1 LLTDEQI
8 DRYSRQIILPEVGGR
23 GQERLLAARMT
34 LLAEVEDLAP
44 ALNYLAG
51 AGIGT
56 IRLDCAGCS
65 GAIDRLAAQAME
77 LNPDVRV
84 EVSHHEASDDETVM
98 FLAGTERIIQAARR
112 MNQNFAQR
120 TVIFARLA
128 EPYLVALLSG
138 RQRCLV
144 CAHRGLLAPL
154 GKRGP
159 FAAPLAMVA
168 AAETIKCLLAVA
180 PQPSRLIEFS
190 GYESRSQEL
199 TAARRAPCPVCG

>member
-1 LLTDEQI
+1 M
-8 DRYSRQIILPEVGGR
+8 V
-23 GQERLLAARMT
+23 

-56 IRLDCAGCS
+56 IRLDCECD
-65 GAIDRLAAQAME
+65 GALDRVAAQAME

-84 EVSHHEASDDETVM
+84 DVSHHEASDDETVM
-98 FLAGTERIIQAARR
+98 ILAGTDRIIEAARR
-112 MNQNFAQR
+112 MNHSFARR
-120 TVIFARLA
+120 TVVFARLA

-138 RQRCLV
+138 RQPCLV

-159 FAAPLAMVA
+159 FAAPLTMVA

-190 GYESRSQEL
+190 GYESRSQEI
-199 TAARRAPCPVCG
+199 TAAQRAPCPVCG

>member
-1 LLTDEQI
+1 MLTDEQI

-56 IRLDCAGCS
+56 IRLDCACG
-65 GAIDRLAAQAME
+65 GAIDRAAAQAIE
-77 LNPDVRV
+77 LNPDIRV
-84 EVSHHEASDDETVM
+84 ELPDHEAGDDEMVM
-98 FLAGTERIIQAARR
+98 ILAGTDRIIEVARR
-112 MNQNFAQR
+112 MNHSFAQR
-120 TVIFARLA
+120 TVVFARLA

-138 RQRCLV
+138 RQPCLV

-154 GKRGP
+154 DQRGP
-159 FAAPLAMVA
+159 LAAPLTMVA

-180 PQPSRLIEFS
+180 PQPSRLIEFW
-190 GYESRSQEL
+190 GYESRSQEI

>member
-56 IRLDCAGCS
+56 ISLDCAGCN
-65 GAIDRLAAQAME
+65 GAVDRLAYQAME

-84 EVSHHEASDDETVM
+84 EVSHHEVRDDETVM
-98 FLAGTERIIQAARR
+98 ILAGTDRIIEAARR

-120 TVIFARLA
+120 TVVFARLA
-128 EPYLVALLSG
+128 EPYLVSLLSG
-138 RQRCLV
+138 RPPCLA
-144 CAHRGLLAPL
+144 CAHCELLAPIA
-154 GKRGP
+154 KRGP
-159 FAAPLAMVA
+159 SAAPLAMVA
-168 AAETIKCLLAVA
+168 AAETIKCLLAVV
-180 PQPSRLIEFS
+180 PQPSRLIEFW
-190 GYESRSQEL
+190 GYESRAQEL